1 PRPLRM
7 AVFVL
12 WTAGVPLLAAG
23 FSLDRPF
30 SFGAGASV
38 LCVAVV
44 LNAAAAVVV
53 LVRSARR
60 VA

>member
-1 PRPLRM
+1 M